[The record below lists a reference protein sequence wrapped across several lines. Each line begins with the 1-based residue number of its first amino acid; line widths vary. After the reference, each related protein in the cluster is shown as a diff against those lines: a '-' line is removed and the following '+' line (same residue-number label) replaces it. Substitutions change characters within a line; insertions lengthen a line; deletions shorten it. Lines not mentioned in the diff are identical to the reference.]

1 MNKINKILMYLA
13 YNNMLMSTK
22 TKKLIELYSNTYTGL
37 SFIYQ
42 GFMEF
47 LILVLEN
54 KNIFFELVSNITTML
69 SFINK
74 KQEQIHF

>member
-1 MNKINKILMYLA
+1 MYLA